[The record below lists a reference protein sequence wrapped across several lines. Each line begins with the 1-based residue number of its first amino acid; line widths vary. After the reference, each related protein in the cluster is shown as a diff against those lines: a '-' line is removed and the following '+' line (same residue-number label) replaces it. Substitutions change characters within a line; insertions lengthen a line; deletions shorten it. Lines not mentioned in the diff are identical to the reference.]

1 METYYLVDFENVHNE
16 GLKNIDELS
25 KTDHIHIFYTDNAAS
40 IKLDIVLTDSVD
52 IKGHNIPIGKQSVD
66 MHLISYLGYLLGAN
80 KGKQCSFVIISKDK
94 GYDNI
99 ITFWKEAGYKTI
111 TRKEKISG
119 NQKKSGNQVT
129 NNQSNRQQKTQNSTN
144 TNARKLYG
152 QEKCRLNEYV
162 QHALLELGYDSKST
176 NRICSFVAAVYG
188 EERAFCQ
195 LHNLIKNEYEFEYD
209 YIEIYQ
215 DVKDILLNYKE
226 EKKANENKEK
236 KKSSQ
241 LNTEIQKVIAK
252 AGFSNDVVNSVASLV
267 VRNAGAV
274 NAKQTIHTALV
285 REFGRMRG
293 ADFYN
298 RVKNYV

>member
-25 KTDHIHIFYTDNAAS
+25 KTDHVHIFYTDNAS
-40 IKLDIVLTDSVD
+40 NIKLNIVLTGSVD

-66 MHLISYLGYLLGAN
+66 MHLISYLGYLLGTN

-94 GYDNI
+94 GYDNV

-111 TRKEKISG
+111 TRKEKISRS
-119 NQKKSGNQVT
+119 QMT
-129 NNQSNRQQKTQNSTN
+129 NNQSNRQQKPQNSTN
-144 TNARKLYG
+144 KSAGKLYG

-162 QHALLELGYDSKST
+162 QHAMLEVGYDSRFA
-176 NRICSFVAAVYG
+176 NRICSFVATVYG
-188 EERAFCQ
+188 KERALSE
-195 LHNLIKNEYEFEYD
+195 LHNLIRNEYEYEYD

-215 DVKDILLNYKE
+215 DVKDILLDYEE
-226 EKKANENKEK
+226 EKKSNQRKEK
-236 KKSSQ
+236 KKSTQ

-252 AGFSNDVVNSVASLV
+252 AGFPNDIVNSVASLV
-267 VRNAGAV
+267 VRNAGTA
-274 NAKQTIHTALV
+274 NAKQNIHTALV